1 MKELILRQILH
12 RDIKPAN
19 IFKNG
24 TTYKLGDFGFATVY
38 TGNISGVSMGTPI
51 YMSPQ
56 ALIEGKFSLKN
67 DIWAVGI
74 MYYQL
79 LYGHIP
85 WQANSKEEL
94 LWKIMNVPIHFHN
107 SIPISE
113 FSKKFILHCLKY
125 NEEERYTW
133 EEIFKHP
140 LFYEEEEEKKQKK
153 KIIERDFSQLDKE
166 NKEAE
171 KKNEEILE
179 NNDQNNV
186 LNAIQSNNQ
195 NKIIPDNL
203 PDLIK
208 LVNFLEQTRVYTQ
221 ESQKKL
227 KFETNLFKK
236 VSYFLVKFELCLCL
250 NINMEHEGKQT
261 EEILDNLLKIWE
273 SLTKNED
280 FKEYMQTNDPRFY
293 VVLQKNSLSQMQIEN
308 QECNLA
314 QEYLAQFI
322 RQLNF
327 YIVNFYENLDKSKE
341 LSSMVNH
348 LRGLID
354 FHDILGK
361 KKKDGWLS
369 KGEAEWEA
377 SDIHSKYVILRNKIH
392 DNNI

>member
-1 MKELILRQILH
+1 MH

-19 IFKNG
+19 IFRNG

-56 ALIEGKFSLKN
+56 ALTEGKFSLKN

-79 LYGHIP
+79 LFGHIP

-125 NEEERYTW
+125 NEGERYTW

-140 LFYEEEEEKKQKK
+140 LFYDEDEKRHKK
-153 KIIERDFSQLDKE
+153 KSFERENISSQLDKE

-171 KKNEEILE
+171 RKNEEIIE
-179 NNDQNNV
+179 NNAENNV
-186 LNAIQSNNQ
+186 LNAIQSNSQ

-208 LVNFLEQTRVYTQ
+208 LVNYLEQTRVYTQ

-227 KFETNLFKK
+227 KFEAILFKK
-236 VSYFLVKFELCLCL
+236 VCYFLVKFELWLCL
-250 NINMEHEGKQT
+250 NINMEHEARQT
-261 EEILDNLLKIWE
+261 EELLDKLLKIWE
-273 SLTKNED
+273 SLAKNED
-280 FKEYMQTNDPRFY
+280 FKEYMETNDPRFY
-293 VVLQKNSLSQMQIEN
+293 VILERNSLSQIQLEN

-314 QEYLAQFI
+314 QEYLSQFI

-327 YIVNFYENLDKSKE
+327 YIINFYDNLDKSGE
-341 LSSMVNH
+341 LTSMIDH

-354 FHDILGK
+354 FHDVLGK
-361 KKKDGWLS
+361 KKRNGWVN
-369 KGEAEWEA
+369 KEEADWQA
-377 SDIHSKYVILRNKIH
+377 TDVHSRYVILRKKIH